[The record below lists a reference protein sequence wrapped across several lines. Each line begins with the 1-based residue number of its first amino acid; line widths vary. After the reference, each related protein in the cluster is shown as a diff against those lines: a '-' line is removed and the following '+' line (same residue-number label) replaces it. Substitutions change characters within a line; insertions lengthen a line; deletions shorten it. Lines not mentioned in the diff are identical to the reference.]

1 MLGVFSISQ
10 KHHRRLIDS
19 SRNQLVSKRRKR
31 SADDNESNPKGRTW
45 QSLASD

>member
-1 MLGVFSISQ
+1 MMGGVFHLAKTSPP
-10 KHHRRLIDS
+10 IDS

-31 SADDNESNPKGRTW
+31 SADDNESKPKGRTW